1 MNGGFLR
8 SSWLLVLGAIL
19 LLVAAGCGGSDGP
32 DTAIQTV
39 SSLDA
44 TVADPCTETDGTSSQ
59 CEPRGV
65 SSFHLFSD
73 PTGGGIGSVHRQAS
87 TVEDVLEKG
96 LELAESSPVH
106 LAVRGT
112 TSGDSIRC
120 EWRGIARTLEQRE
133 RAIQFWFGLDEDDV
147 IPEVAF
153 LEDLFDATFEAV
165 DTVFPETAKSN
176 FLAIARGG
184 LSTEYLFLTCFAD
197 YAANEYLL
205 GAGLST
211 LTLAYDRMGEAHS
224 YELYRREHDAGQFGS
239 EQLLAGAIP
248 SELEGLSNLTI
259 LQLSGNSFLGCI
271 PSGLRDVENNDLDL
285 LGLAYCTSSE
295 S

>member
-1 MNGGFLR
+1 MSFPKSRSWKTFLMRR
-8 SSWLLVLGAIL
+8 SRPW
-19 LLVAAGCGGSDGP
+19 
-32 DTAIQTV
+32 TQ
-39 SSLDA
+39 SSRR
-44 TVADPCTETDGTSSQ
+44 PPSPTS
-59 CEPRGV
+59 
-65 SSFHLFSD
+65 
-73 PTGGGIGSVHRQAS
+73 
-87 TVEDVLEKG
+87 
-96 LELAESSPVH
+96 
-106 LAVRGT
+106 
-112 TSGDSIRC
+112 
-120 EWRGIARTLEQRE
+120 
-133 RAIQFWFGLDEDDV
+133 
-147 IPEVAF
+147 
-153 LEDLFDATFEAV
+153 
-165 DTVFPETAKSN
+165 
-176 FLAIARGG
+176 LAIARGG

-224 YELYRREHDAGQFGS
+224 YELYRRDHDAGQFGS